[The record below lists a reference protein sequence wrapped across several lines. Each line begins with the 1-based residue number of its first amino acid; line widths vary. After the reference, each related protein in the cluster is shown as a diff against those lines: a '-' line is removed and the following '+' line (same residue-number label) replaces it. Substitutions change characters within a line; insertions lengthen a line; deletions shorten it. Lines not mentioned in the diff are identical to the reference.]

1 MRILFYIIATL
12 IFVTI
17 GNGNVFASEGSYKVV
32 VGDKTY
38 QGQNTCTFRHGGSV
52 SFDSVKGSNKSMQ
65 VHGSGKPDKEYMI
78 YVVDNE
84 TSYEGYSK
92 EYKINKNGGSGSLSV
107 IKAGTR
113 DETPTTFEFTCK

>member
-38 QGQNTCTFRHGGSV
+38 EGKNTCTFRHGGSV
-52 SFDSVKGSNKSMQ
+52 SFDTVKGPDKSMQ

-107 IKAGTR
+107 MKAGTR
-113 DETPTTFEFTCK
+113 DESPATFEFTCK